1 MADRAHIADLIRS
14 AREERGLS
22 VEQAAGEAGV
32 PPRYAR
38 LLEGERLDVGIPDDF
53 YLIPFFR
60 RYAGFVGLDVPRLL
74 PDFLGQVQHV
84 PSDPGPRVQI
94 SYRPAIADFWKPAA
108 AVLAI
113 ALAAGLLMRSGPSQP
128 TQYAAREA
136 ATDAAPALPEE
147 PARVA
152 AVAPSNDDAA
162 VADDAA
168 ADEASAVEGTLVPA
182 TQSESGTRELQ
193 VTAKEETWL
202 SIGLDDQPAKE
213 FLLQPG
219 ETHTWTANAVFRL
232 KVGNAGGITLVLDGR
247 DLPALGESGQVVRLD
262 LPEAPPSG

>member
-22 VEQAAGEAGV
+22 VEQAASESGV

-84 PSDPGPRVQI
+84 PSEPGPRVQI
-94 SYRPAIADFWKPAA
+94 SYRPTIADFWKPAA

-113 ALAAGLLMRSGPSQP
+113 GLAAALLMRSGPSQP
-128 TQYAAREA
+128 MQYAAERV
-136 ATDAAPALPEE
+136 ATDAAPAEADE

-152 AVAPSNDDAA
+152 AVAKTDDA
-162 VADDAA
+162 VADDDGGAA
-168 ADEASAVEGTLVPA
+168 NGLQGSLVPA
-182 TQSESGTRELQ
+182 AQSPSGTKELQ

-213 FLLQPG
+213 FLLKPG
-219 ETHTWTANAVFRL
+219 ETHTWTASAVFRL

-262 LPEAPPSG
+262 LPETLPSG

>member
-22 VEQAAGEAGV
+22 VEQAASEAGV

-38 LLEGERLDVGIPDDF
+38 LLEGERLAVGIPDDF
-53 YLIPFFR
+53 YLVPFFR

-74 PDFLGQVQHV
+74 PDFLGHVQHV
-84 PSDPGPRVQI
+84 PSEPAPRVQI
-94 SYRPAIADFWKPAA
+94 SYRPAIADLWKPAA

-128 TQYAAREA
+128 TEYAAERVA
-136 ATDAAPALPEE
+136 VDTAPAETDE

-152 AVAPSNDDAA
+152 AVAQTDDDAVAGDDAA
-162 VADDAA
+162 GAA
-168 ADEASAVEGTLVPA
+168 SELQGSLMPA
-182 TQSESGTRELQ
+182 AQSPSGMKELQ

-219 ETHTWTANAVFRL
+219 ETHTWTASAVFRL

-262 LPEAPPSG
+262 LPESPPSG